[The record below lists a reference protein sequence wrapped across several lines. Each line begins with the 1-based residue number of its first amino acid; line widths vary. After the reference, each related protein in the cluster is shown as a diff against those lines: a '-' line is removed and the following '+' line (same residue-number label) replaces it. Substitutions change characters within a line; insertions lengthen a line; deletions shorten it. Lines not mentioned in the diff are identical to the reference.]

1 MAARLRTSALVESD
15 NALAGLASKHG
26 LSFSLAVPLASTR
39 TMCIRVP
46 ASATVRSV
54 FGSRDLDD
62 RPAATF
68 DEIVPPVLVEPC
80 NGLAPGAVAG
90 RDLAH
95 AELSKRLQR
104 DNRHL
109 VPRAVED
116 GIVVNIPQ
124 RMLFLFKAG
133 RLVGGYPVA
142 VGRPDWR
149 TPIGMFR
156 VLEKQHQK
164 VWNVPKSIQE
174 EMRREGQVVKQ
185 EVPPGPE
192 NPLGEYWIRISL
204 SCGIHGTNFPANV
217 YSATTHGCLRLQPE
231 AIAEIDPLIDE
242 GMPVEIIYEPLLYA
256 RIGDQCYLEVNR
268 DVYGL
273 HPPALEP
280 IEAWAAASSLT
291 DTINWRLVMN
301 ELRSKRGIAQ
311 GTCG

>member
-1 MAARLRTSALVESD
+1 MTKVCGMFERLSVLLALVILLFAIAMAQPSPATAEITGGIFSYEAQKGD
-15 NALAGLASKHG
+15 SLTLVGARFGVAVTTLAQS
-26 LSFSLAVPLASTR
+26 
-39 TMCIRVP
+39 
-46 ASATVRSV
+46 
-54 FGSRDLDD
+54 
-62 RPAATF
+62 
-68 DEIVPPVLVEPC
+68 
-80 NGLAPGAVAG
+80 NGLKLDAFLRVGQI
-90 RDLAH
+90 
-95 AELSKRLQR
+95 LQI

-192 NPLGEYWIRISL
+192 NPLGEYWIRISP
-204 SCGIHGTNFPANV
+204 SCGIHGTNFPASV

-231 AIAEIDPLIDE
+231 AIAEIYPLIDE

-256 RIGDQCYLEVNR
+256 RIGDQCYLEVNQ

-273 HPPALEP
+273 HPPALEA
-280 IEAWAAASSLT
+280 IEAWAAESGLT